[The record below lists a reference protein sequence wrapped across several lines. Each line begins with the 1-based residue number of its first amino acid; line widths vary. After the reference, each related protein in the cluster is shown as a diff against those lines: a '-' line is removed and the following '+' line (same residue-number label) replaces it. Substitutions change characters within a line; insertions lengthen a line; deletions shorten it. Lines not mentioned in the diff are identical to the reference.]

1 MSTDVTLAGIGWLK
15 FTTIVLFVSFILMI
29 ILLCWPYR
37 NKPYKDAEK
46 IVLKED
52 NDAPIHPRQT
62 QKNHERTK

>member
-1 MSTDVTLAGIGWLK
+1 MATHITPAGIEWVK
-15 FTTIVLFVSFILMI
+15 FTTVILFVSFILMSI
-29 ILLCWPYR
+29 ILCWPYR

-62 QKNHERTK
+62 EKNHERTK